1 MQTDSEESTVRPE
14 RQRWKI
20 KLFLT
25 KSASGERPNME
36 DEVGYSASKAWP
48 QGKDK
53 TKCSIGKS
61 IYKNSERI
69 NMSTSEILSAKK
81 VSRMVKSVV
90 PWTPD
95 VPGTFITDIIFF
107 FNPQHL

>member
-1 MQTDSEESTVRPE
+1 
-14 RQRWKI
+14 
-20 KLFLT
+20 
-25 KSASGERPNME
+25 ME

-107 FNPQHL
+107 FKSTAFMKMLNWQKL